1 MGCLISCLACS
12 AASCC
17 VNATCSMC
25 GRVVS
30 CTKSTATRG
39 IYVFQF
45 VLVAVVAYFFSNW
58 AYKWLE
64 EVPVLKECTTDE
76 SRSCYGALAV
86 YRITF
91 GLTIYHAVLALLLI
105 GVQHSRDWRA
115 GLNDG
120 WFPVKF
126 ILLVGLTVA
135 AFFIPN
141 SFFAVYG
148 WVMVVG
154 AGLFIVIQ
162 LVLLIEFAY
171 SWNESWLRKM
181 EDEEMDGNKRFYYF
195 LLTATFTLIGASISL
210 TGVMYHL
217 FGKSHCSLNIFFITF
232 NLILGIIYCL
242 LSIHPK
248 VREGRPSSGLLQ
260 SAVIFLYSTY
270 LVWSALMSEP
280 HADHCN
286 PFDTY
291 SKGSKAFSLILGAI
305 FTIISVVY
313 ATFKAGSSSDEL
325 LGSGSATSDVER
337 SPLMKSEGD
346 SGDGDAETTVPDD
359 ETEGTAYNYSF
370 FHLSFALGGM
380 YVCMLLTNWMTVSG
394 ARSDSVGVD
403 YGYGS
408 VWVKMVSSWVTITL
422 YLWALVAPIL
432 LPDREWN

>member
-17 VNATCSMC
+17 VNATCSIC
-25 GRVVS
+25 GRSAS

-45 VLVAVVAYFFSNW
+45 LLVSVVAYLFSNY

-64 EVPVLKECTTDE
+64 EVPVLKECTKNQAITC
-76 SRSCYGALAV
+76 SGALAV

-91 GLTIYHAVLALLLI
+91 GLSVYHAILAVFLI
-105 GVQHSRDWRA
+105 GVPHSRDWRA
-115 GLNDG
+115 SFNDG

-126 ILLVGLTVA
+126 LLLCGITVG

-141 SFFAVYG
+141 SFFTVYG
-148 WVMVVG
+148 WIMVVG
-154 AGLFIVIQ
+154 AGFFILIQ

-171 SWNESWLRKM
+171 SWNETWLRKM

-195 LLTATFTLIGASISL
+195 LLTATFTLIGGSIAL
-210 TGVMYHL
+210 TGVMYHF
-217 FGKSHCSLNIFFITF
+217 FGHSHCSLNIFFITL
-232 NLILGIIYCL
+232 NLILGVLYCL

-270 LVWSALMSEP
+270 VVWSALMSEP
-280 HADHCN
+280 TEGGCN
-286 PFDTY
+286 PFNSY
-291 SKGSKAFSLILGAI
+291 SKESKAFSLTLGAI

-313 ATFKAGSSSDEL
+313 STFRAGSAGDDILGTSTSSSSDIEK
-325 LGSGSATSDVER
+325 
-337 SPLMKSEGD
+337 SPLVD
-346 SGDGDAETTVPDD
+346 SKDGDGEAAVQDD
-359 ETEGTAYNYSF
+359 ETEGTSYNYSF

-380 YVCMLLTNWMTVSG
+380 YVCMLLTNWMTISG
-394 ARSDSVGVD
+394 QRDESEYGVD
-403 YGYGS
+403 SGYGS
-408 VWVKMVSSWVTITL
+408 VWVKMVTSWVAVIL
-422 YLWALVAPIL
+422 YLWALVAPVL